1 MRDVQAFDASIRLL
15 IPSDTPL
22 SPNIVIR
29 LLHVVRIH
37 LTVKLLIIDGQE
49 VVQADHVGKA
59 ILLLLLL
66 LWS

>member
-1 MRDVQAFDASIRLL
+1 MRDVQAFDTSVRLL

-66 LWS
+66 LWP